1 MRDLIVFGEDFGGLP
16 SSTQHLIKRLADD
29 RQVLWVNSIGLRQPK
44 FTTKDLSR
52 VWHKLC
58 KPMRRPAAKSL
69 QSQSMAECYAA
80 SVHSNITQVDLLTL
94 PAPSSQLARDV
105 ARRMMLMQLK
115 PRIEQLGLNRPILW
129 SSLPT
134 AADLCHHIDHSGV
147 VYYCGDDFASLAGVD
162 HDVVCRHEQSLV
174 ENANLILV
182 ASDQLKHK
190 FPARK
195 THLLPHGVDSEL
207 FTKPTPRAVDLPVGK
222 GPIAGFYGSLS
233 DWIDYDLIDYSAQA
247 LPDWNFVFIGPQCVD
262 AQRLPQHANIHYLG
276 SRPHHML
283 PAYSQ
288 HWDVSMLPFLRNS
301 QIDACNPLKLLEYL
315 AAGQPIVSVDFPA
328 LSLFRRYLHTAVTPD
343 DFVHALQAAQTD
355 ERISPTAISGH
366 SWNDRSLFL
375 NWMLELL

>member
-44 FTTKDLSR
+44 FTSRDLKR

-58 KPMRRPAAKSL
+58 KPMRRSEVKSL
-69 QSQSMAECYAA
+69 QVQPTTDGYAA
-80 SVHSNITQVDLLTL
+80 SVHSNITQVNLLTL

-105 ARRMMLMQLK
+105 ARSMMLMQLK

-134 AADLCHHIDHSGV
+134 AADLCHHIENSGV
-147 VYYCGDDFASLAGVD
+147 VYYCGDDFSSLAGVD
-162 HDVVCRHEQSLV
+162 HDIVCRHEQSLV

-195 THLLPHGVDSEL
+195 THLLPHGVDSDL
-207 FTKPTPRAVDLPVGK
+207 FTKPTPRSADLPVVK

-233 DWIDYDLIDYSAQA
+233 DWLDYDLIDYIAQA
-247 LPDWNFVFIGPQCVD
+247 LPNWNFVFIGPQRVD
-262 AQRLPQHANIHYLG
+262 TQCLPQHTNIHYLG

-288 HWDVSMLPFLRNS
+288 HWDVSILPFLRNP

-328 LSLFRRYLHTAVTPD
+328 LSPFRRYLHAAVTPD
-343 DFVHALQAAQTD
+343 DFVHALQAAKT
-355 ERISPTAISGH
+355 EPRISPAAISGH
-366 SWNDRSLFL
+366 SWNDRSEFL
-375 NWMLELL
+375 NWILELI